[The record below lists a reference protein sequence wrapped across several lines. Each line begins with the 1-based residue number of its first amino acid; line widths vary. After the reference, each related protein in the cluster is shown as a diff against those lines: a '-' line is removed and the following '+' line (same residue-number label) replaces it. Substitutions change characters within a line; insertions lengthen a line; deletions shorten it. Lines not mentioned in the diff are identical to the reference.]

1 MAKLEINGKNAWLE
15 FDMTSWEEMEET
27 VGLLDEFDA
36 LMEGRQRLQ
45 NMRTVAAILSRE
57 GARLGKGEEMTA
69 DWLKENLRP
78 NQVRK
83 LGTAIRVAISDGMA
97 METKKG
103 DDQAVDAIM
112 AELEK
117 KEEPDA

>member
-1 MAKLEINGKNAWLE
+1 MAKLEINGKEAWLE

-27 VGLLDEFDA
+27 VGLLDDFDE

-97 METKKG
+97 MEAKKG